1 MLITRPVTFKQKFI
15 HFFKKKKKIRN
26 DDDAMT
32 QVETREK
39 PAATLTLDI

>member
-1 MLITRPVTFKQKFI
+1 MLITRPLLNKNSFI
-15 HFFKKKKKIRN
+15 FWKTKKKIRN